1 MQLDKNF
8 TAKGKGLMKCVD
20 IVHGKQYMCQHNNT
34 SACISCKKNKK
45 KSHVFMSLKNN
56 DNLYNHS

>member
-20 IVHGKQYMCQHNNT
+20 IVHGEQYMCQHT
-34 SACISCKKNKK
+34 SACISYKKNKK

-56 DNLYNHS
+56 DNLYSHS